1 MAINLSTRLIRLSD
15 VETSPGDRVFRYSPT
30 RIALLALAVAC
41 VAAALVL
48 VDWEGRRRSAYYVA
62 YYIAG
67 VLFLGLVLMRR
78 LFLARLRSSNW
89 LARMRDDGLLIQF
102 RSYLNYHLPG
112 GDVTVIFIPYQ
123 DIRSARLVR
132 EHTKIEAQ
140 DGTKEETCRLVEL
153 ELAGDLTPLSKALAA
168 EPAKPAPGEKTWYGN
183 TSTLYM
189 HYPVRMVCSP
199 FLQVEWSVVPHATS
213 FLDALRPYTTIAP
226 PVVVSEDFLHIGDLS
241 RPEQAKRLRE
251 LDQRGR
257 TIAAVYVARRIYGY
271 DLNQAKAFVEGLRPR
286 P

>member
-1 MAINLSTRLIRLSD
+1 
-15 VETSPGDRVFRYSPT
+15 
-30 RIALLALAVAC
+30 
-41 VAAALVL
+41 
-48 VDWEGRRRSAYYVA
+48 
-62 YYIAG
+62 
-67 VLFLGLVLMRR
+67 
-78 LFLARLRSSNW
+78 
-89 LARMRDDGLLIQF
+89 
-102 RSYLNYHLPG
+102 
-112 GDVTVIFIPYQ
+112 
-123 DIRSARLVR
+123 
-132 EHTKIEAQ
+132 
-140 DGTKEETCRLVEL
+140 
-153 ELAGDLTPLSKALAA
+153 LTPLSKALAA
-168 EPAKPAPGEKTWYGN
+168 EPAKPAPREKTWYGN
-183 TSTLYM
+183 TSTLYK

-241 RPEQAKRLRE
+241 RPEQEKRLHE